1 MSSSVFWENETWIR
15 GRFGLTGGFDETK
28 EKETLII

>member
-1 MSSSVFWENETWIR
+1 MNSSVFWENEAQFC